1 MAGTH
6 HTAAGYGDNQVLSLF
21 SEERIVPN
29 FINENC
35 SAEAAWNMLAMS
47 DYMNDLNPGDV
58 VRFMKFDSEWNW
70 ATKDY
75 NGTRRYQELGEP
87 TPVCAQLCA
96 PQELAVKRNNCLVS
110 GTKAQMLDQLFDMQM
125 ANTMKRL
132 HQRYFSQVVNM
143 LMAGADSANYGAA
156 AGATVGNI
164 NLGTFAA
171 PLEIDVSGA
180 KTAQEIRQQFNRVFG
195 RLQDVVENQDISGCA
210 CTFRYVMPKMVLD
223 QVRNLDGSNDC
234 CDWNNTIFVNGTS
247 MFKSFFGRE
256 VMAVE
261 GNRMMPIIPT
271 SDGFKAPILY
281 SCRDAAA
288 FAGGIACA
296 TRDQE
301 HEDETIVLTA
311 THGGVVIRPR
321 WISYAWVH
329 VKTA

>member
-1 MAGTH
+1 
-6 HTAAGYGDNQVLSLF
+6 
-21 SEERIVPN
+21 
-29 FINENC
+29 
-35 SAEAAWNMLAMS
+35 MLAMS

-58 VRFMKFDSEWNW
+58 VRFMKFDSSWNW
-70 ATKDY
+70 SPKDY

-87 TPVCAQLCA
+87 TPVCAQLCG
-96 PQELAVKRNNCLVS
+96 PLEMSVKHNNCLVS
-110 GTKAQMLDQLFDMQM
+110 GNKAQMLDQLFDMQM
-125 ANTMKRL
+125 ANTMKKL

-143 LMAGADSANYGAA
+143 LMAGADSANYGAT

-171 PLEIDVSGA
+171 PLLIDVSASADA
-180 KTAQEIRQQFNRVFG
+180 KTIRRQFVDVFG
-195 RLQDVVENQDISGCA
+195 RLQDVVENQDISDCA
-210 CTFRYVMPKMVLD
+210 CTFRYTLPKAIID
-223 QVRNLDGSNDC
+223 KIRYIENSETC
-234 CDWNNTIFVNGTS
+234 CDWSNSILVNGTS
-247 MFKSFFGRE
+247 MFKDFLGSE
-256 VMAVE
+256 VLATT
-261 GNRMMPIIPT
+261 GNSMMPIVPT
-271 SDGFKAPILY
+271 SDGFKAPVLY

-321 WISYAWVH
+321 WIAYAWVH